1 MLKLT
6 KSGYVVSMVKALL
19 ISYLVTAVLLMLL
32 ALGMYKLGLST
43 GLVGICIT
51 FVYIFAASVGG
62 LIIGKKVKQKKFLW
76 GMAMGV
82 LYAAV
87 IFAVALLM
95 GNDGARVVQDG
106 VSTAMLCVSGGLLG
120 GMIS

>member
-1 MLKLT
+1 MY
-6 KSGYVVSMVKALL
+6 YVCVHICS
-19 ISYLVTAVLLMLL
+19 IC
-32 ALGMYKLGLST
+32 G
-43 GLVGICIT
+43 GID
-51 FVYIFAASVGG
+51 YR
-62 LIIGKKVKQKKFLW
+62 KKVKQKKFLW